1 MRVQKVRFFSRNV
14 RQMYLDA
21 FPPAERMPF
30 PVMVAMSKLWNTDF
44 LEFYDGDTL
53 CGFVYLAHNRK
64 LVFIMFLAVDETL
77 RSKGYGSTILHEI
90 QSRYSDKKIIV
101 SIEPCNAAASD
112 LALRTRRKAFY
123 NRNGY
128 QDTGYRMRLSGVE
141 QEILICNGNF
151 DKREFRLFFVLYSN
165 GTVWP
170 KIWRRE
176 TENHNK
182 WQMKNK

>member
-1 MRVQKVRFFSRNV
+1 MRTQKVSFSSQNV

-30 PVMVAMSKLWNTDF
+30 PVMVAMSKLWHTDF

-64 LVFIMFLAVDETL
+64 LVFIMFLAVDETF
-77 RSKGYGSTILHEI
+77 RSKGYGSAILHEI
-90 QSRYSDKKIIV
+90 QSRYPEKKIIV
-101 SIEPCNAAASD
+101 SIEPCDAMAPD

-123 NRNGY
+123 CRNGY
-128 QDTGYRMRLSGVE
+128 RETAYRMRLSGVE
-141 QEILICNGNF
+141 QEILIRNGSF
-151 DKREFRLFFVLYSN
+151 DKKEFRLFFALYSN

-170 KIWRRE
+170 KIWRQE
-176 TENHNK
+176 T
-182 WQMKNK
+182 

>member
-1 MRVQKVRFFSRNV
+1 MQPRTRKANFFSRNV

-30 PVMVAMSKLWNTDF
+30 PMMVAMSKLWHTDF

-64 LVFIMFLAVDETL
+64 LVFIMFLAVDKAM
-77 RSKGYGSTILHEI
+77 RSKGYGSAILHEI
-90 QSRYSDKKIIV
+90 QNRYPDKKIIV
-101 SIEPCNAAASD
+101 SIEPCDAVAPD

-123 NRNGY
+123 SRNGY
-128 QDTGYRMRLSGVE
+128 RETGYRMRLSGVE
-141 QEILICNGNF
+141 QEILICNGEFN
-151 DKREFRLFFVLYSN
+151 KKEFRLFFALYSN

-170 KIWRRE
+170 KIWRQE
-176 TENHNK
+176 TEK
-182 WQMKNK
+182 DS